1 MTRKRELFSP
11 ALDSTKRHL
20 LALQVAF
27 ASTLLAACG
36 AARQNPNFIDGQ
48 VRGVG
53 ASPVVVCQDSNGNG
67 RCDPDESQVLRDAS
81 GGFRLHS
88 VVSGKLIAEIRDPA
102 GGEPV
107 VLRAAPDQPAL
118 LSPFTTWLARQLER
132 GVPRDEAL
140 GAMARRTGVSAADLA
155 APVPTRLD
163 PISRDLLRRLN
174 ADLLTVVRSS
184 MGVASRDVAM
194 SRAMPVLDRDL
205 LYAWVQFGSDVQP
218 FSTSLISAV
227 TVDGVPGALHAS
239 APYPAGLA
247 KAVHDTRYQIR
258 EPTVAEGRQVVRA
271 ITRSSS
277 CPSMLVDGVVKPMRR
292 RADPARGIDS
302 NAASQTG
309 DAGRPIKMDF
319 DVQTCEAELAAGA
332 RVVSINGW
340 RLGIVN
346 PAEPLRRIVVVGDT
360 GCRVQGPNAVGTGRG
375 APLQDCSE
383 ASAWPWPR
391 IARAAASLQPD
402 LIIHNGDIHYR
413 EGEPKGTEPGKSRRN
428 EDVYAAY
435 LKTITYGWAAWDAD
449 FFAPAG
455 PLLASAPWAITRG
468 NHELCDRAGAGWFR
482 FLDYRRFPDAEPRYS
497 PDYDEA
503 NCSNYIDPLTVR
515 LGDLQLILM
524 DVAGLA
530 DAPGKG
536 KNQGWTNGDHVRT
549 ARQLDAVT
557 ALQSTQTATISWLVT
572 HKPLLAFY
580 AGRAGASTSWQ
591 FQKALNAGSD
601 AFQAGNGHLPP
612 NLQMV
617 HSGHV
622 HGWQM
627 VSHPAATGLPT
638 QFLIGNSGQALEGLF
653 YSATSK
659 RPFQPMAPRD
669 EGHDIAPD
677 DAAWPWHEVPWNFRL
692 PSGAAAVPDAFSTS
706 PIVDAGT
713 PMARATEF
721 GFALFERVGDSS
733 DWIMTMYDP
742 SRRAIRSCRTIGKST
757 RCDR

>member
-1 MTRKRELFSP
+1 MT
-11 ALDSTKRHL
+11 
-20 LALQVAF
+20 
-27 ASTLLAACG
+27 
-36 AARQNPNFIDGQ
+36 
-48 VRGVG
+48 
-53 ASPVVVCQDSNGNG
+53 
-67 RCDPDESQVLRDAS
+67 
-81 GGFRLHS
+81 
-88 VVSGKLIAEIRDPA
+88 
-102 GGEPV
+102 
-107 VLRAAPDQPAL
+107 
-118 LSPFTTWLARQLER
+118 
-132 GVPRDEAL
+132 
-140 GAMARRTGVSAADLA
+140 RRTGVSAADLTT
-155 APVPTRLD
+155 PEPTRLD
-163 PISRDLLRRLN
+163 PISRDLLSRAN
-174 ADLLTVVRSS
+174 ADLLTLVRSS

-194 SRAMPVLDRDL
+194 SRAMPLLDRDL
-205 LYAWVQFGSDVQP
+205 LYAWVQFGSDARP
-218 FSTSLISAV
+218 FSTSTISAV
-227 TVDGVPGALHAS
+227 TVDGAPGALYTS
-239 APYPAGLA
+239 TPYSAGLT
-247 KAVHDTRYQIR
+247 KAVHDTRYQIGA
-258 EPTVAEGRQVVRA
+258 PTVAEGRQVVRA
-271 ITRSSS
+271 ITRSAS
-277 CPSMLVDGVVKPMRR
+277 CPSVLADGVLRPMHR
-292 RADPARGIDS
+292 RAAAAHGIDS
-302 NAASQTG
+302 HAASQTG
-309 DAGRPIKMDF
+309 DAGKPIKMDF
-319 DVQTCEAELAAGA
+319 DVQTCEAELSADA
-332 RVVSINGW
+332 RVVSVNGW

-391 IARAAASLQPD
+391 IARAAASLHPD

-413 EGEPKGTEPGKSRRN
+413 EGEPKGTEPGKSRAN

-482 FLDYRRFPDAEPRYS
+482 FLDYRRFPDAEPHYS
-497 PDYDEA
+497 PEYDAA

-549 ARQLDAVT
+549 ARQLDAVA
-557 ALQSTQTATISWLVT
+557 ALQSTQTAAISWLVT

-591 FQKALNAGSD
+591 FQKALNAGPD
-601 AFQAGNGHLPP
+601 AFLAGNGHLPP

-677 DAAWPWHEVPWNFRL
+677 DTSWPWHEVPWNFRL
-692 PSGAAAVPDAFSTS
+692 PSGAVAVPDAFSTS

-713 PMARATEF
+713 RMARATEF

-733 DWIMTMYDP
+733 DWVMTMYDP
-742 SRRAIRSCRTIGKST
+742 ARRVMRSCRTSGKST